1 MLDTVPNGGLCDL
14 RRAIPHFFAAFRQV
28 ALQRSEALSRQFLHV
43 RHIERCR
50 TTRNQICYDSA
61 GTTAHRPTD
70 MTLTA
75 VPEEIFEAVLLNDR

>member
-1 MLDTVPNGGLCDL
+1 MLDTVPKGGLCNL
-14 RRAIPHFFAAFRQV
+14 RRAIPHFFAAIRQV
-28 ALQRSEALSRQFLHV
+28 ALQRSEALSRKYLHV

-50 TTRNQICYDSA
+50 TTRNQIRYDSA
-61 GTTAHRPTD
+61 GTTAHRPPD